1 MQLKQTT
8 AHKQSL
14 VRPEDDFYPI
24 EVYTRLFG
32 CPKDSK
38 NKKRGHRISIINGI
52 RGVVVP
58 GENTD
63 RLWKLV
69 RSVDGSIEMHE
80 EHDNGDGSDGEV
92 EADVMQRKFSE
103 IVEEQEQAYQASSV
117 GVMASIFT
125 QTCGPSGQ
133 PDAPTSQS
141 TCGKIV
147 NSGSAVPT
155 VASASAPAV
164 DDEGGRKRRCAIEEA
179 EGYMPPGKGCGKGN
193 KQSKRPVSGA
203 SGGWI
208 ASSRSRGTSSGGPVS
223 PKPTMTKGEL
233 DDDKG
238 DKKRGR
244 PELDILVITER
255 QWEAFSRAQEGDLFS
270 VRGRMCNSDPS
281 NGMHLLQDKRLLVR
295 PLRRS
300 RATPKVR
307 KVPDH

>member
-63 RLWKLV
+63 RPWKLV

-179 EGYMPPGKGCGKGN
+179 EDYMPPGKGCGKGN

-208 ASSRSRGTSSGGPVS
+208 ASSRSRGKSSGGPVS
-223 PKPTMTKGEL
+223 PTKGEL